1 MVPRIEVAGR
11 RLLQARALG
20 GVELWLDRGDDIC
33 RDLVLE
39 SKEVGQCSLVALHP
53 DFASGAG
60 IGQLDADPHA
70 FAGPSDAAFKDVAHA
85 KLATDLHHADCLALV
100 RERGTPSDDK
110 EAAQASQ
117 SGCDL
122 LRNSVREVLLAW
134 IPTQVLEWQN
144 SN

>member
-1 MVPRIEVAGR
+1 
-11 RLLQARALG
+11 LHARALG
-20 GVELWLDRGDDIC
+20 GVELRLDRGDDTC

-39 SKEVGQCSLVALHP
+39 SKEVGQRSLVALHP
-53 DFASGAG
+53 DFVSRSG

-70 FAGPSDAAFKDVAHA
+70 FARPSDAAFKDVAHA
-85 KLATDLHHADCLALV
+85 KLATDLLHADGPALV
-100 RERGTPSDDK
+100 REGRTPSDDE

-117 SGCDL
+117 CGCDL
-122 LRNSVREVLLAW
+122 LGNSVCEVLLVR